1 MKRFAVAAVASL
13 VLGACANR
21 PPADEAVQLPAAP
34 RAGEPSALLGLN
46 GASLRA
52 SFGAPAFVRNDG
64 AAEMWRYDGAA
75 CKAFFFLYVDNGERR
90 VRHVE
95 TTPHTGAAAADP
107 NCLQLLLKT
116 TPRPVS

>member
-1 MKRFAVAAVASL
+1 MMRFAAAVCVCL
-13 VLGACANR
+13 VLAACASQ
-21 PPADEAVQLPAAP
+21 PKEAAVQLPPAP
-34 RAGEPSALLGLN
+34 RPGEPSGLIGLN

-75 CKAFFFLYVDNGERR
+75 CKAFFFLYVENGERR

-95 TTPHTGAAAADP
+95 TIPHSGTAAADAS
-107 NCLQLLLKT
+107 CLQLLLKT
-116 TPRPVS
+116 PQPVS